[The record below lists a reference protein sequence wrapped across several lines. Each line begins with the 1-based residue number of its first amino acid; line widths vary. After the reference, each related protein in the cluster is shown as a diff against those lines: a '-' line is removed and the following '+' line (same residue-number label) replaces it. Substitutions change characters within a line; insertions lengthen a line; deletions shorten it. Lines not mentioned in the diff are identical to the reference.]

1 MVTTFTHVVLPPGRK
16 LMQQGEM
23 ADDIFVVLHG
33 ALIVTIEEDTE
44 YSVKVFAGQ

>member
-23 ADDIFVVLHG
+23 ADDIFVDCICRVRLPVYEMEPG
-33 ALIVTIEEDTE
+33 WPR
-44 YSVKVFAGQ
+44 